1 MMKVM
6 KKISTFLVCLC
17 MMVCMVPAVAHA
29 ADGELR
35 FSDPST
41 TVGATFEVTAKL
53 SADYT
58 IDSCEATLTYDTSYL
73 KFVGGEGATDNGGTI
88 TLTGTADGDYEL
100 SWAIE
105 FQALE
110 EGGTKIQISDVSAV
124 DTDGDPI
131 SVTRGNSA
139 IEIGPGDPSLIKDDV
154 PDGEQV
160 DVNGTTYT
168 IAGEISEIVI
178 PHGFVASE
186 MNYNGTTYP
195 AVIQENGDTVAMYL
209 KSSDSEGE
217 FFIYDEETNSFLP
230 FCQISISA
238 ERYII
243 ILSDEE
249 KTSELPE
256 YLQQTTMTIDDKEF
270 VAWQNVESVEYYVV
284 YALNSDGNEGY
295 YQYDTVDGTY
305 QRYIPEEVGVEE
317 VEEESSAPV
326 DQFLQLIED
335 NLLVCILGA
344 ALAILFLFLLLI
356 IVAIKLRHRNIE
368 LDDLYEEYGI
378 DEDEEDDEPVKAKKE
393 KKGLFGKKSK
403 DDFDEDDFEDENDF
417 EDDYEEDDFE
427 DDYEEDDF
435 DEDDFDEDDDYEED
449 DFGSFGFS
457 SEKSDEEDIDDLD
470 ELLNAR
476 VKKPAVRRTAE
487 KQVKETVKEA
497 PRKVAKTTVKPA
509 QTRKSRLE
517 EVQKPAVKPA
527 APRRTV
533 QQPVAPKVGKPQQKV
548 GHSDLDDTFK
558 MDLIDL
564 D

>member
-1 MMKVM
+1 MKVI
-6 KKISTFLVCLC
+6 KKISAFLICLC

-41 TVGATFEVTAKL
+41 TVGATFEVTARL

-58 IDSCEATLTYDTSYL
+58 IDSGEATLTYDTDYL
-73 KFVGGEGATDNGGTI
+73 RFVSGDGATDNGGTI
-88 TLTGTADGDYEL
+88 TLTGTADGDYEM
-100 SWAIE
+100 SWSVE
-105 FQALE
+105 FQALK
-110 EGGTKIQISDVSAV
+110 EGSTKIEISDVSAV

-131 SVTRGNSA
+131 DVTRGNSA
-139 IEIGPGDPSLIKDDV
+139 VTIGPGDPSLIQGAA

-160 DVNGTTYT
+160 EVNGETYT
-168 IAGEISEIVI
+168 IAGEISELLI
-178 PHGFVASE
+178 PLGFVATE

-195 AVIQENGDTVAMYL
+195 AVQQENGSVVAMYL
-209 KSSDSEGE
+209 KSAEDEGE

-230 FCQISISA
+230 FCQITISA
-238 ERYII
+238 DRYII

-256 YLQQTTMTIDDKEF
+256 YLQQTTMTIDGNEF

-284 YALNSDGNEGY
+284 YALNSDGDAAY
-295 YQYDTVDGTY
+295 YQYDTVDATY
-305 QRYIPEEVGVEE
+305 QRYIPEEVAIE
-317 VEEESSAPV
+317 EEESTAPV
-326 DQFLQLIED
+326 DKFLALVED

-344 ALAILFLFLLLI
+344 VFAILFLFLLFI

-378 DEDEEDDEPVKAKKE
+378 DEDEDAKEEPVKVKKE
-393 KKGLFGKKSK
+393 KKGLFGKKNSVEDDYDEDDYE
-403 DDFDEDDFEDENDF
+403 DDFDEDDYD
-417 EDDYEEDDFE
+417 EDDYDE

-435 DEDDFDEDDDYEED
+435 DSFGFEEDDSDEDDLEE
-449 DFGSFGFS
+449 
-457 SEKSDEEDIDDLD
+457 LNA
-470 ELLNAR
+470 LLNTRTRTSTVRKSAD
-476 VKKPAVRRTAE
+476 VQKKEP
-487 KQVKETVKEA
+487 VKEVS
-497 PRKVAKTTVKPA
+497 RKVAAKPSQVRQSPKSVVK
-509 QTRKSRLE
+509 QE

-527 APRRTV
+527 APRRAV